1 MAKIWFLY
9 QRGDAADDEDLVVVG
24 ETGRRRN
31 LYRASAITDTGI
43 SMA

>member
-9 QRGDAADDEDLVVVG
+9 QRGYAADDEG